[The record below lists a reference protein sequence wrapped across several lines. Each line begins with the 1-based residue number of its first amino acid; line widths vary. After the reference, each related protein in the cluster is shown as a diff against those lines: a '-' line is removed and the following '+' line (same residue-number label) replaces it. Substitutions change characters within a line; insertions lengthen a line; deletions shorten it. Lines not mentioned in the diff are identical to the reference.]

1 MEVADSFKEDRFKR
15 KEERSLK
22 FSPESCTVSSIPY
35 LRYISFLGPG
45 LVAHASSHA
54 PSPTG
59 TNVQRA
65 ADTFQPTS
73 YLQMRMQLVV
83 MATVLAAAVAGQGCR
98 FGCRPTNISFPVDSC
113 GVTEFI
119 YTTICAGHCYH
130 EDPVYISHDDWAEQ
144 SVCSGEWAYEVKQLQ
159 GCPLAVTYPVARSCE
174 CSACNAANTHCGHF
188 HGYVPSC
195 VM

>member
-1 MEVADSFKEDRFKR
+1 MGEEMEEEEGR
-15 KEERSLK
+15 KISEV
-22 FSPESCTVSSIPY
+22 FSRILYSKQHP
-35 LRYISFLGPG
+35 ISQIHLFP
-45 LVAHASSHA
+45 
-54 PSPTG
+54 
-59 TNVQRA
+59 R
-65 ADTFQPTS
+65 
-73 YLQMRMQLVV
+73 RMQLVV